1 MSETPST
8 DNTQPPGSQPSPAD
22 AASVS
27 ADVSAAPPPMVPRPN
42 PSVPAPPRPSRN
54 PPGSLPPRSSST
66 PPSRLSARGTVPPP
80 LSQSSFDMPPSTI
93 DGMPPATEDRASA
106 GPLRRRSRRVVK
118 TDDDASAEQQFSET
132 PPPVAQVAPALDSF
146 SSQTPPPFTVAR
158 TPPPPP
164 LETPVVAAP
173 VEIAPEPPPLP
184 LMDPSEMMEVIQP
197 MRILAIGDDLPP
209 VSIQQPVEP
218 IATVEITDSG
228 DGAVPP
234 LPKARIVDEIPEEGW
249 TPAPPRVAE
258 ISAGLASETAQTQTA
273 QFLAKEPSQLS
284 PVSAREA
291 TPLPVAIREAAPP
304 SIPPRD
310 ATPPPVSAVPKE
322 APAPTEKSKFGPAED
337 FAEVNA
343 EFDVEPNSRQD
354 AAHSDEIES
363 LEEIEVEAPA
373 AVEPEPPPPAIAV
386 QQTPTPPGVGPKKP
400 PPPLPPKA
408 PPPVKAAPPP
418 PPVSPQAQAAAAQ
431 KPATLPEPSRRRV
444 RPWWEDLFDDD
455 FIRTMDR
462 AESKVIHREVDFIE
476 QCLGLEK
483 GASILD
489 LACGTGRHAVEL
501 SSRGY
506 AVVGY
511 DLSLNM
517 LALAADE
524 AQSRSQKLNFLQG
537 DMREMTFDQVF
548 DGVYSWSTSFGYF
561 DDEKNFDVLQRMQRA
576 LRTGGILVLDII
588 NRDYVAPRQPSMV
601 WFEGDGCVCMDEMQV
616 DFFSSRLK
624 VKRTAMFDDG
634 RSREIDYSMRLYN
647 LHEIGKMMHDA
658 DFKVLEVTGHP
669 AHPGVF
675 FGSESPRLIIVAER
689 K

>member
-1 MSETPST
+1 MSESPSSE
-8 DNTQPPGSQPSPAD
+8 NTQAPGSQPSPPVG

-27 ADVSAAPPPMVPRPN
+27 ADVGALPAAPRPN

-54 PPGSLPPRSSST
+54 PPGSLPPRSSSA
-66 PPSRLSARGTVPPP
+66 PPPRVSAPRNAAP

-93 DGMPPATEDRASA
+93 DGMPPATEDRPST

-118 TDDDASAEQQFSET
+118 TEDDVTTDQQQLSET
-132 PPPVAQVAPALDSF
+132 PPPVAQAVPVVPSLPV
-146 SSQTPPPFTVAR
+146 QTPPFAPVTKS
-158 TPPPPP
+158 PPPPP
-164 LETPVVAAP
+164 LEALPTVV
-173 VEIAPEPPPLP
+173 VQEVAPEPPPLSAP
-184 LMDPSEMMEVIQP
+184 ADPSEMEPIRP

-209 VSIQQPVEP
+209 VSVPRPDEPVAAANVATTETPSAPPPRPQPR
-218 IATVEITDSG
+218 A
-228 DGAVPP
+228 AV
-234 LPKARIVDEIPEEGW
+234 EIPEDGW
-249 TPAPPRVAE
+249 TPAPPKVAE
-258 ISAGLASETAQTQTA
+258 IATALASGTAQA
-273 QFLAKEPSQLS
+273 AKDAALPPPL
-284 PVSAREA
+284 PAKGATPPPLPAREA
-291 TPLPVAIREAAPP
+291 TPPPLPAKEAA
-304 SIPPRD
+304 
-310 ATPPPVSAVPKE
+310 ATPLPLPTRETAPPTLKE
-322 APAPTEKSKFGPAED
+322 APSASAGPTPTEVILPPIEPVDDGA
-337 FAEVNA
+337 
-343 EFDVEPNSRQD
+343 DVELDVPISKEGAEL
-354 AAHSDEIES
+354 AAHDIEAE
-363 LEEIEVEAPA
+363 EEIEVEAQPA
-373 AVEPEPPPPAIAV
+373 PA
-386 QQTPTPPGVGPKKP
+386 QPTAAAPKKP
-400 PPPLPPKA
+400 APPPLPPKA
-408 PPPVKAAPPP
+408 PPPVKTAPPP
-418 PPVSPQAQAAAAQ
+418 PPVAAPAQAPQ
-431 KPATLPEPSRRRV
+431 KPPTLPEPSRRRQ

-462 AESKVIHREVDFIE
+462 TDTKVIHREVDFIE

-483 GASILD
+483 GATILD

-517 LALAADE
+517 LALAAEE
-524 AQSRSQKLNFLQG
+524 AQDRGQKLNFLQG

-561 DDEKNFDVLQRMQRA
+561 DDEKNFDVLQRMHRA

>member
-8 DNTQPPGSQPSPAD
+8 ENAQPPGSQPSPPAD

-27 ADVSAAPPPMVPRPN
+27 ADVGHAPPMVPRPN
-42 PSVPAPPRPSRN
+42 PSVPAPPRPSRI
-54 PPGSLPPRSSST
+54 PPASIPPRSSSA
-66 PPSRLSARGTVPPP
+66 PPPRLSARGTAAP
-80 LSQSSFDMPPSTI
+80 LSQSSFEMPPSTI
-93 DGMPPATEDRASA
+93 DGLPPATEDRPST

-118 TDDDASAEQQFSET
+118 TEDDVTTEQQLSET
-132 PPPVAQVAPALDSF
+132 PPPVGQVAPVLDGF
-146 SSQTPPPFTVAR
+146 ASQTPPPFAVSQSP
-158 TPPPPP
+158 PPPPP
-164 LETPVVAAP
+164 LEPAAAAP
-173 VEIAPEPPPLP
+173 LPPPP
-184 LMDPSEMMEVIQP
+184 LMDPAEVMEVIRP
-197 MRILAIGDDLPP
+197 MRILSIGDDLPP
-209 VSIQQPVEP
+209 VSVQQPVEP
-218 IATVEITDSG
+218 IPTV
-228 DGAVPP
+228 AVVPIEAAP
-234 LPKARIVDEIPEEGW
+234 APAPRAHAKFTDEIPEDGW
-249 TPAPPRVAE
+249 TPAPPKVTE
-258 ISAGLASETAQTQTA
+258 ISTALASETAQTSAA
-273 QFLAKEPSQLS
+273 QVLAKAPPQS
-284 PVSAREA
+284 PLPVGESPQPREA
-291 TPLPVAIREAAPP
+291 TPPPQPTRESTPPPKEAAP
-304 SIPPRD
+304 SSLPPL
-310 ATPPPVSAVPKE
+310 APLAAKETAPKPPPVTDVAPVANVQEASAE
-322 APAPTEKSKFGPAED
+322 IE
-337 FAEVNA
+337 
-343 EFDVEPNSRQD
+343 VEPIRDGLDVAVSE
-354 AAHSDEIES
+354 AAPSDDIES
-363 LEEIEVEAPA
+363 LEEIEVEAQ
-373 AVEPEPPPPAIAV
+373 PPPAPA
-386 QQTPTPPGVGPKKP
+386 QPTPTPTAAAPKKP

-408 PPPVKAAPPP
+408 PPPLKAAPPP
-418 PPVSPQAQAAAAQ
+418 PPAAQAQAAQ
-431 KPATLPEPSRRRV
+431 KPATLPEPSRRRQ

-462 AESKVIHREVDFIE
+462 AEPKVIHREADFIE

-537 DMREMTFDQVF
+537 DMREMNFDQVF

-576 LRTGGILVLDII
+576 LRTGGVLVLDII

-634 RSREIDYSMRLYN
+634 RSREIDYSIRLYN

-658 DFKVLEVTGHP
+658 NFKVLEVTGHP

>member
-1 MSETPST
+1 MSETPTT
-8 DNTQPPGSQPSPAD
+8 DNAQAPGSQPSPPAE

-27 ADVSAAPPPMVPRPN
+27 ADAATPPPVVPR

-54 PPGSLPPRSSST
+54 PPGSLPPRSTSA
-66 PPSRLSARGTVPPP
+66 PPPRISGRGTVPPSP
-80 LSQSSFDMPPSTI
+80 ISQASFDMPPSTI
-93 DGMPPATEDRASA
+93 DGLPPLTEDRPST

-118 TDDDASAEQQFSET
+118 TEDDAPTDLPFSET
-132 PPPVAQVAPALDSF
+132 PPPVAQVAPVLESF
-146 SSQTPPPFTVAR
+146 SSETPAPFAVSKS
-158 TPPPPP
+158 PPPPP
-164 LETPVVAAP
+164 LLETPIAVKP
-173 VEIAPEPPPLP
+173 LEIPPEPEPSPLV
-184 LMDPSEMMEVIQP
+184 DPSEVMEVIQP

-209 VSIQQPVEP
+209 VSVPRPIEPLATLDIASSEPPV
-218 IATVEITDSG
+218 A
-228 DGAVPP
+228 P
-234 LPKARIVDEIPEEGW
+234 LPKVQAKVRDEIPEEGW
-249 TPAPPRVAE
+249 TPAPPKVAE
-258 ISAGLASETAQTQTA
+258 ISSSLASETARTSA
-273 QFLAKEPSQLS
+273 VPAVAKEPPPLPARDAALASLS
-284 PVSAREA
+284 P
-291 TPLPVAIREAAPP
+291 PI
-304 SIPPRD
+304 
-310 ATPPPVSAVPKE
+310 AVQIESVNVTKPQ
-322 APAPTEKSKFGPAED
+322 FGPPED
-337 FAEVNA
+337 ISEVNA
-343 EFDVEPNSRQD
+343 DFDIEPTSKES
-354 AAHSDEIES
+354 AELESLDEID
-363 LEEIEVEAPA
+363 EVEAPA
-373 AVEPEPPPPAIAV
+373 PVAAAA
-386 QQTPTPPGVGPKKP
+386 PTPAPGQTTPA

-408 PPPVKAAPPP
+408 PPPLPPKAPPAKAAPPP
-418 PPVSPQAQAAAAQ
+418 PPAAQTQAQAAQ
-431 KPATLPEPSRRRV
+431 KPQTLPEPSRRRQ
-444 RPWWEDLFDDD
+444 RPWFEDLFDDD
-455 FIRTMDR
+455 FIRTMDPADQR
-462 AESKVIHREVDFIE
+462 VIQREVDFIE

-501 SSRGY
+501 SGRGY
-506 AVVGY
+506 GVVGY

-524 AQSRSQKLNFLQG
+524 AQSRNQKINFLQG
-537 DMREMTFDQVF
+537 DMREMNYDQVF
-548 DGVYSWSTSFGYF
+548 DGIYSWSTSFGYF
-561 DDEKNFDVLQRMQRA
+561 DDETNFDVLQRMQKS

>member
-8 DNTQPPGSQPSPAD
+8 ESAQPPGSQPSPPAD
-22 AASVS
+22 AASVA
-27 ADVSAAPPPMVPRPN
+27 ADVGNVPLRVVPRPN

-66 PPSRLSARGTVPPP
+66 PPSRLSARGPTPPP

-93 DGMPPATEDRASA
+93 DGMPPATEDRPST

-118 TDDDASAEQQFSET
+118 TEDDGPNEQQLSET
-132 PPPVAQVAPALDSF
+132 PPPVGQVSPVLEGF
-146 SSQTPPPFTVAR
+146 SSQTPPPLFAVSKS
-158 TPPPPP
+158 PPPP
-164 LETPVVAAP
+164 LAIAVTARPI
-173 VEIAPEPPPLP
+173 EIAPEPPPLP
-184 LMDPSEMMEVIQP
+184 LMDSSEMMEVIQP
-197 MRILAIGDDLPP
+197 MRILAIGDDFPP
-209 VSIQQPVEP
+209 VSVSQPLGPVAT
-218 IATVEITDSG
+218 IAISQ
-228 DGAVPP
+228 AAAPAKPP
-234 LPKARIVDEIPEEGW
+234 KSHAKIVDDIPEDGW
-249 TPAPPRVAE
+249 TPPPPRVVE
-258 ISAGLASETAQTQTA
+258 ISTALASETAQANAA
-273 QFLAKEPSQLS
+273 QSVAKETQPPRETLPT
-284 PVSAREA
+284 PV
-291 TPLPVAIREAAPP
+291 PAIEAAP
-304 SIPPRD
+304 D
-310 ATPPPVSAVPKE
+310 ALQSTASSQDAIGRTSSLEPTYGTP
-322 APAPTEKSKFGPAED
+322 ED
-337 FAEVNA
+337 FADDHTDIEI
-343 EFDVEPNSRQD
+343 EPTSKEGANPRSLD
-354 AAHSDEIES
+354 AATADEIEP
-363 LEEIEVEAPA
+363 LEEFEVEAH
-373 AVEPEPPPPAIAV
+373 PPAPA
-386 QQTPTPPGVGPKKP
+386 QPTPTPSVAAAPKKP

-408 PPPVKAAPPP
+408 PPPIKAAPPP
-418 PPVSPQAQAAAAQ
+418 PQATASAPTAQ
-431 KPATLPEPSRRRV
+431 KPATLPEPSRRRQ
-444 RPWWEDLFDDD
+444 RPWWEDVFDDD

-462 AESKVIHREVDFIE
+462 AESKAIHREVNFIE

-524 AQSRSQKLNFLQG
+524 AQSSGQKLNFLQG

-561 DDEKNFDVLQRMQRA
+561 DDEKNFDVLVRMQRA

-588 NRDYVAPRQPSMV
+588 NRDYIAPRQPSMV

-634 RSREIDYSMRLYN
+634 RSREVDYSMRLYN

>member
-1 MSETPST
+1 
-8 DNTQPPGSQPSPAD
+8 
-22 AASVS
+22 
-27 ADVSAAPPPMVPRPN
+27 
-42 PSVPAPPRPSRN
+42 
-54 PPGSLPPRSSST
+54 
-66 PPSRLSARGTVPPP
+66 
-80 LSQSSFDMPPSTI
+80 
-93 DGMPPATEDRASA
+93 MPPATEDRPST

-118 TDDDASAEQQFSET
+118 TEDDVTAEQQLSET
-132 PPPVAQVAPALDSF
+132 PPPVGQVAPVLDGF
-146 SSQTPPPFTVAR
+146 ASQTPPPFAVSQS
-158 TPPPPP
+158 PPPPP
-164 LETPVVAAP
+164 LEVVVAAP
-173 VEIAPEPPPLP
+173 PIEVAPEPPPLP
-184 LMDPSEMMEVIQP
+184 LLDPAEMMEVIQP
-197 MRILAIGDDLPP
+197 MRILSIGDDLPP
-209 VSIQQPVEP
+209 VSVQQPVIEP
-218 IATVEITDSG
+218 VPTVTVASTEASP
-228 DGAVPP
+228 APAA
-234 LPKARIVDEIPEEGW
+234 KAPAKFVDEIPEEGW
-249 TPAPPRVAE
+249 TPPPPRVAE
-258 ISAGLASETAQTQTA
+258 ISTALAAETAQASASQVLTNA
-273 QFLAKEPSQLS
+273 PSQPPPLLAREATPP
-284 PVSAREA
+284 PVPTREAAPPPLSAREA
-291 TPLPVAIREAAPP
+291 TPPPLPAKDAAP
-304 SIPPRD
+304 SSL
-310 ATPPPVSAVPKE
+310 TPPVPST
-322 APAPTEKSKFGPAED
+322 PAPKLETKATSAED
-337 FAEVNA
+337 VHEESAYFE
-343 EFDVEPNSRQD
+343 VEPTSKD
-354 AAHSDEIES
+354 GVELTSEVEPF
-363 LEEIEVEAPA
+363 EEIEVEAH
-373 AVEPEPPPPAIAV
+373 PPAQA
-386 QQTPTPPGVGPKKP
+386 QPTPTPTPTPTPSPAAAAPKKP

-408 PPPVKAAPPP
+408 PPPPIKTAPPP
-418 PPVSPQAQAAAAQ
+418 PPAAAPAQAAQ
-431 KPATLPEPSRRRV
+431 KPATLPEPSRRRQ

-455 FIRTMDR
+455 FIRTMDP
-462 AESKVIHREVDFIE
+462 ADSKVIQREVNFIE

-483 GASILD
+483 GATILD
-489 LACGTGRHAVEL
+489 LACGTGRQAVEL

-517 LALAADE
+517 LALAAEE

-537 DMREMTFDQVF
+537 DMREMNFDQVF

-634 RSREIDYSMRLYN
+634 RSREIDYSIRLYN

>member
-1 MSETPST
+1 MSETPTT
-8 DNTQPPGSQPSPAD
+8 DNAQAPGSQPSPPKD

-27 ADVSAAPPPMVPRPN
+27 ADAATPPPVVPR

-54 PPGSLPPRSSST
+54 PPGSLPPRSTSA
-66 PPSRLSARGTVPPP
+66 PPPRISGRGTVPPSP
-80 LSQSSFDMPPSTI
+80 ISQASFDMPPSTI
-93 DGMPPATEDRASA
+93 DGLSPATEDRPST

-118 TDDDASAEQQFSET
+118 TEDDAPTDQLFSET

-146 SSQTPPPFTVAR
+146 SSETPAPFAVSKS
-158 TPPPPP
+158 PPPPKM
-164 LETPVVAAP
+164 EAP
-173 VEIAPEPPPLP
+173 IAVKPIEVLPEPPPSP
-184 LMDPSEMMEVIQP
+184 LVDPSEVMEVIQP

-209 VSIQQPVEP
+209 VSVPRPIEP
-218 IATVEITDSG
+218 IATVDIASTEPQ
-228 DGAVPP
+228 AAP
-234 LPKARIVDEIPEEGW
+234 LPKVQAKVRDEIPEEGW
-249 TPAPPRVAE
+249 TPAPPKVAE
-258 ISAGLASETAQTQTA
+258 ISSSLASETARSTA
-273 QFLAKEPSQLS
+273 AQAVGKEP
-284 PVSAREA
+284 P
-291 TPLPVAIREAAPP
+291 PLPPREAAPP

-310 ATPPPVSAVPKE
+310 AALASLSPPIAVQIESVKATKPQ
-322 APAPTEKSKFGPAED
+322 FGPPED

-343 EFDVEPNSRQD
+343 DFDIEPTSKD
-354 AAHSDEIES
+354 GAEIES
-363 LEEIEVEAPA
+363 LDDIDEEVEAPA
-373 AVEPEPPPPAIAV
+373 AAA
-386 QQTPTPPGVGPKKP
+386 PTPAPAQTTPA

-408 PPPVKAAPPP
+408 PPPLPPKAPPAAKGAPPP
-418 PPVSPQAQAAAAQ
+418 PPAAQAQAQAAQ
-431 KPATLPEPSRRRV
+431 KPSTVPEPSRRRQ
-444 RPWWEDLFDDD
+444 RPWFEDLFDDD

-462 AESKVIHREVDFIE
+462 AEQRVIQREVDFIE

-524 AQSRSQKLNFLQG
+524 AQSLNQKMNFLQG
-537 DMREMTFDQVF
+537 DMREMNYDQVF
-548 DGVYSWSTSFGYF
+548 DGIYSWSTSFGYF
-561 DDEKNFDVLQRMQRA
+561 DDETNFDVLQRMQKS

>member
-1 MSETPST
+1 MSETPAT
-8 DNTQPPGSQPSPAD
+8 DNIPPPGSQPTPPEAT
-22 AASVS
+22 ASVS
-27 ADVSAAPPPMVPRPN
+27 ADVGQAPPLVPPRPS

-66 PPSRLSARGTVPPP
+66 PPSRLTGRTSVLP
-80 LSQSSFDMPPSTI
+80 LSQASVDAPPSTI
-93 DGMPPATEDRASA
+93 DGIAPPYTEDRPST
-106 GPLRRRSRRVVK
+106 GPMRRRSRRVVK
-118 TDDDASAEQQFSET
+118 TEDDVANTGDLQVSET
-132 PPPVAQVAPALDSF
+132 PPPVAQVAPVLESF
-146 SSQTPPPFTVAR
+146 SSQTPAPFAVSKS
-158 TPPPPP
+158 PPPPA
-164 LETPVVAAP
+164 LEPVATPAP

-209 VSIQQPVEP
+209 VSVPNPAAAAEVP
-218 IATVEITDSG
+218 STDHIATV
-228 DGAVPP
+228 PRF
-234 LPKARIVDEIPEEGW
+234 KARAVDEIPEEGW
-249 TPAPPRVAE
+249 TPPPPKVAE
-258 ISAGLASETAQTQTA
+258 ISAALAADTAQTNVATA
-273 QFLAKEPSQLS
+273 AARDASTPPPLPTREAVPVASKEP
-284 PVSAREA
+284 P
-291 TPLPVAIREAAPP
+291 PLPVQAPVTSSPVVREASAELEVVPI
-304 SIPPRD
+304 SKD
-310 ATPPPVSAVPKE
+310 EAELTAEAATSDDIEQLVEEE
-322 APAPTEKSKFGPAED
+322 A
-337 FAEVNA
+337 
-343 EFDVEPNSRQD
+343 
-354 AAHSDEIES
+354 
-363 LEEIEVEAPA
+363 IEVEAPA
-373 AVEPEPPPPAIAV
+373 PPPV
-386 QQTPTPPGVGPKKP
+386 QPTPTPSPAAAGPKKP

-408 PPPVKAAPPP
+408 PPPPVKTAPPP
-418 PPVSPQAQAAAAQ
+418 PPAAAPAAQAAA
-431 KPATLPEPSRRRV
+431 KPPTLPEPSRRRQ

-462 AESKVIHREVDFIE
+462 AENKVITREVNFIE

-511 DLSLNM
+511 DLSLSM
-517 LALAADE
+517 LALAAEE
-524 AQSRSQKLNFLQG
+524 AQGRNQKLNFLQG
-537 DMREMTFDQVF
+537 DMREMNFDQVF

-561 DDEKNFDVLQRMQRA
+561 DDEKNFDILQRMHRA
-576 LRTGGILVLDII
+576 LRTGGVLVLDII

-634 RSREIDYSMRLYN
+634 RSRELDYSMRLYN

-689 K
+689 R

>member
-1 MSETPST
+1 MSETPAT
-8 DNTQPPGSQPSPAD
+8 DNAQPPGSQPSPPAD

-27 ADVSAAPPPMVPRPN
+27 ADVGTPAPVAPVVPRPN

-54 PPGSLPPRSSST
+54 PPGSLPPRSST
-66 PPSRLSARGTVPPP
+66 APPPRISGRGTVPPSP
-80 LSQSSFDMPPSTI
+80 ISQASFDMPPSTI
-93 DGMPPATEDRASA
+93 DGMPPATEDRPST

-118 TDDDASAEQQFSET
+118 TEDDAPNDQLFSET
-132 PPPVAQVAPALDSF
+132 PPPVAQVAPVLESF
-146 SSQTPPPFTVAR
+146 SNETPAPFAVSKS
-158 TPPPPP
+158 PPPPK
-164 LETPVVAAP
+164 LEAP
-173 VEIAPEPPPLP
+173 IAVKPIEALPEPTLSPLV
-184 LMDPSEMMEVIQP
+184 DPSEVMEVIQP
-197 MRILAIGDDLPP
+197 MRILSIGDDLPP
-209 VSIQQPVEP
+209 VSVPNPIEP
-218 IATVEITDSG
+218 LATVDVASTEPPV
-228 DGAVPP
+228 AP
-234 LPKARIVDEIPEEGW
+234 LPKAKANVREEIPEDGW
-249 TPAPPRVAE
+249 TPAPPKVAE
-258 ISAGLASETAQTQTA
+258 ISSSLASETAQA
-273 QFLAKEPSQLS
+273 NAAAANKEPPPLPLKDAAPASL
-284 PVSAREA
+284 PP
-291 TPLPVAIREAAPP
+291 PLPVQVE
-304 SIPPRD
+304 SVK
-310 ATPPPVSAVPKE
+310 ATKPQ
-322 APAPTEKSKFGPAED
+322 FGPPQEIAD
-337 FAEVNA
+337 VSA
-343 EFDVEPNSRQD
+343 EFDIEPTSKEGAEID
-354 AAHSDEIES
+354 SLDEIV
-363 LEEIEVEAPA
+363 EVDAPA
-373 AVEPEPPPPAIAV
+373 LAALAPVSVQTTPA
-386 QQTPTPPGVGPKKP
+386 PPGVAGAPKKP

-408 PPPVKAAPPP
+408 PPPPKAAPPP
-418 PPVSPQAQAAAAQ
+418 PPVAAQ
-431 KPATLPEPSRRRV
+431 PAQQPQSTPKPATLPEPSRRRQ
-444 RPWWEDLFDDD
+444 RPWFEDLFDDD

-462 AESKVIHREVDFIE
+462 AESKVISREVDFIE

-506 AVVGY
+506 GVVGY

-517 LALAADE
+517 LSIAADE
-524 AQSRSQKLNFLQG
+524 AQSRNQKMNFLQG
-537 DMREMTFDQVF
+537 DMREMNYDQVF

-576 LRTGGILVLDII
+576 LRTGGVLVLDII

-634 RSREIDYSMRLYN
+634 RSREIDYSIRLYN

>member
-1 MSETPST
+1 ALASDTAQTNAAPFVAKDSAVPPPLPTKEATP
-8 DNTQPPGSQPSPAD
+8 PPLPAREPVAVATNEATPAPVRIEVISPPVVTEASAEIELEPVSKD
-22 AASVS
+22 EVELAASSEPATPDDIEPLEEAEDLVVE
-27 ADVSAAPPPMVPRPN
+27 AAAPPPV
-42 PSVPAPPRPSRN
+42 
-54 PPGSLPPRSSST
+54 
-66 PPSRLSARGTVPPP
+66 
-80 LSQSSFDMPPSTI
+80 
-93 DGMPPATEDRASA
+93 
-106 GPLRRRSRRVVK
+106 
-118 TDDDASAEQQFSET
+118 
-132 PPPVAQVAPALDSF
+132 
-146 SSQTPPPFTVAR
+146 
-158 TPPPPP
+158 
-164 LETPVVAAP
+164 
-173 VEIAPEPPPLP
+173 
-184 LMDPSEMMEVIQP
+184 QP
-197 MRILAIGDDLPP
+197 
-209 VSIQQPVEP
+209 
-218 IATVEITDSG
+218 
-228 DGAVPP
+228 
-234 LPKARIVDEIPEEGW
+234 
-249 TPAPPRVAE
+249 
-258 ISAGLASETAQTQTA
+258 
-273 QFLAKEPSQLS
+273 
-284 PVSAREA
+284 
-291 TPLPVAIREAAPP
+291 
-304 SIPPRD
+304 
-310 ATPPPVSAVPKE
+310 
-322 APAPTEKSKFGPAED
+322 
-337 FAEVNA
+337 
-343 EFDVEPNSRQD
+343 
-354 AAHSDEIES
+354 
-363 LEEIEVEAPA
+363 
-373 AVEPEPPPPAIAV
+373 
-386 QQTPTPPGVGPKKP
+386 TPTPGAAGPKKP

-418 PPVSPQAQAAAAQ
+418 PPPVAQAPA
-431 KPATLPEPSRRRV
+431 KPPTLPEPSRRRQ

-462 AESKVIHREVDFIE
+462 AENKVISREVNFIE

-511 DLSLNM
+511 DLSLSM
-517 LALAADE
+517 LALAAEE
-524 AQSRSQKLNFLQG
+524 AQGRNQKLNFLQG
-537 DMREMTFDQVF
+537 DMREMNFDQVF

-561 DDEKNFDVLQRMQRA
+561 DDEKNFDILQRMHRA
-576 LRTGGILVLDII
+576 LRTGGVLVLDII

>member
-8 DNTQPPGSQPSPAD
+8 ENAQPPGSQPSPRAD

-27 ADVSAAPPPMVPRPN
+27 ADVGNAPQKVLPRPN

-66 PPSRLSARGTVPPP
+66 PPSRLSARGTTPPP

-93 DGMPPATEDRASA
+93 DGMAPATEDRPST

-118 TDDDASAEQQFSET
+118 TEDDAVTDQQLSET
-132 PPPVAQVAPALDSF
+132 PPPVGQVAPVLDGF
-146 SSQTPPPFTVAR
+146 SSQTPPPLFAVSKS
-158 TPPPPP
+158 PPPPP
-164 LETPVVAAP
+164 FEIAVAAP
-173 VEIAPEPPPLP
+173 PVEFAPEPPPLP

-209 VSIQQPVEP
+209 VSVQQPIEP
-218 IATVEITDSG
+218 TAPSAIS
-228 DGAVPP
+228 
-234 LPKARIVDEIPEEGW
+234 KADAPAAPIKPRAKFVDEIPEDGW
-249 TPAPPRVAE
+249 TPAPPQVVA
-258 ISAGLASETAQTQTA
+258 ISTALASETAQANAA
-273 QFLAKEPSQLS
+273 QVVAKAAKETALSSLPPHVSTTQNETIATTADEARFS
-284 PVSAREA
+284 PV
-291 TPLPVAIREAAPP
+291 
-304 SIPPRD
+304 D
-310 ATPPPVSAVPKE
+310 
-322 APAPTEKSKFGPAED
+322 D
-337 FAEVNA
+337 FAEVHA
-343 EFDVEPNSRQD
+343 DVEIEPSSKEGANLRSPD
-354 AAHSDEIES
+354 AAIADEIEP
-363 LEEIEVEAPA
+363 LEEIEVEAHPPA
-373 AVEPEPPPPAIAV
+373 ASAQP
-386 QQTPTPPGVGPKKP
+386 TPTPSATAAPKKP

-408 PPPVKAAPPP
+408 PPPIKTAPPP
-418 PPVSPQAQAAAAQ
+418 PPAAAPAQTTQ
-431 KPATLPEPSRRRV
+431 KPAALPEPSRRRQ
-444 RPWWEDLFDDD
+444 RPWWEDVFDDD

-462 AESKVIHREVDFIE
+462 PESKAIHREVNFIE

-524 AQSRSQKLNFLQG
+524 AQDRNQKLNFLQG
-537 DMREMTFDQVF
+537 DMREMAFDQVF

-561 DDEKNFDVLQRMQRA
+561 DDEKNFDVLVRMQRA

-588 NRDYVAPRQPSMV
+588 NRDYIAPRQPSMV

-689 K
+689 KS

>member
-1 MSETPST
+1 
-8 DNTQPPGSQPSPAD
+8 
-22 AASVS
+22 
-27 ADVSAAPPPMVPRPN
+27 
-42 PSVPAPPRPSRN
+42 
-54 PPGSLPPRSSST
+54 
-66 PPSRLSARGTVPPP
+66 
-80 LSQSSFDMPPSTI
+80 
-93 DGMPPATEDRASA
+93 
-106 GPLRRRSRRVVK
+106 
-118 TDDDASAEQQFSET
+118 
-132 PPPVAQVAPALDSF
+132 
-146 SSQTPPPFTVAR
+146 
-158 TPPPPP
+158 
-164 LETPVVAAP
+164 
-173 VEIAPEPPPLP
+173 
-184 LMDPSEMMEVIQP
+184 MMEVIQP
-197 MRILAIGDDLPP
+197 MRILAIGDDFPP
-209 VSIQQPVEP
+209 VSVQQPIEP
-218 IATVEITDSG
+218 IATIAISQAEVP
-228 DGAVPP
+228 AVAF
-234 LPKARIVDEIPEEGW
+234 KSHAKIVDEIPEDGW
-249 TPAPPRVAE
+249 TPPPPKVVE
-258 ISAGLASETAQTQTA
+258 ISTALASETAQANAIQAA
-273 QFLAKEPSQLS
+273 QP
-284 PVSAREA
+284 PREA
-291 TPLPVAIREAAPP
+291 TPKPLSAKDAAPP
-304 SIPPRD
+304 ALQSPIS
-310 ATPPPVSAVPKE
+310 TPQNEIVITSSLE
-322 APAPTEKSKFGPAED
+322 PTYSTPED
-337 FAEVNA
+337 FPEV
-343 EFDVEPNSRQD
+343 EIEPTSKEGANLRSTEGVT
-354 AAHSDEIES
+354 ADEIEP
-363 LEEIEVEAPA
+363 LEEFEVEAHPPA
-373 AVEPEPPPPAIAV
+373 AAQP
-386 QQTPTPPGVGPKKP
+386 TPTPSAAAGQKKP

-408 PPPVKAAPPP
+408 PPPIKTAPPP
-418 PPVSPQAQAAAAQ
+418 PPATATAQAGQ
-431 KPATLPEPSRRRV
+431 KPATLPEPSRRRQ
-444 RPWWEDLFDDD
+444 RPWWEDVFDDD

-462 AESKVIHREVDFIE
+462 PDSRVIHREVNFIE

-524 AQSRSQKLNFLQG
+524 AQDRDQKMNFLQG

-561 DDEKNFDVLQRMQRA
+561 DDEKNFDVLVRMQRA

-588 NRDYVAPRQPSMV
+588 NRDYIAPRQPSMV

>member
-1 MSETPST
+1 MNETPSQE
-8 DNTQPPGSQPSPAD
+8 NAAPPSSQPPPAVD
-22 AASVS
+22 AASAS
-27 ADVSAAPPPMVPRPN
+27 ADFGNAVSAAPRLS

-54 PPGSLPPRSSST
+54 PPGSLPPRSTAAPASWAAN
-66 PPSRLSARGTVPPP
+66 SRTAP
-80 LSQSSFDMPPSTI
+80 LSSLDMPPSTI
-93 DGMPPATEDRASA
+93 DGMPPLTEDRPST

-118 TDDDASAEQQFSET
+118 TEDDVAAQQLSET
-132 PPPVAQVAPALDSF
+132 PPPVAQSVPVLSGLAP
-146 SSQTPPPFTVAR
+146 QT

-164 LETPVVAAP
+164 FAPAAEKSEP
-173 VEIAPEPPPLP
+173 PGPMIEISISMATIDPPPPLD
-184 LMDPSEMMEVIQP
+184 DPSEMQAIQP
-197 MRILAIGDDLPP
+197 MRIFAIGDDLPP
-209 VSIQQPVEP
+209 VSVKQPLET
-218 IATVEITDSG
+218 IATVRVAADAAPAPSAKPPTQVEISED
-228 DGAVPP
+228 
-234 LPKARIVDEIPEEGW
+234 GW
-249 TPAPPRVAE
+249 TPPPPKVAE
-258 ISAGLASETAQTQTA
+258 IATALASETAQ
-273 QFLAKEPSQLS
+273 
-284 PVSAREA
+284 
-291 TPLPVAIREAAPP
+291 AAAMPAAAV
-304 SIPPRD
+304 PPRP
-310 ATPPPVSAVPKE
+310 ASKEPPPVVVAVEE
-322 APAPTEKSKFGPAED
+322 APELDGAPSSLEGADLIAS
-337 FAEVNA
+337 
-343 EFDVEPNSRQD
+343 EPVTQ
-354 AAHSDEIES
+354 DEIEP
-363 LEEIEVEAPA
+363 LEEIEVEAHPA
-373 AVEPEPPPPAIAV
+373 VPAQPVSAA
-386 QQTPTPPGVGPKKP
+386 GAAAPKKP

-408 PPPVKAAPPP
+408 PPPLKTAPPP
-418 PPVSPQAQAAAAQ
+418 PPPVATPAPPPVQAQ
-431 KPATLPEPSRRRV
+431 KPPTLPEPSRRRQ

-462 AESKVIHREVDFIE
+462 AETKTIQREVNFVE

-483 GASILD
+483 GATILD

-501 SSRGY
+501 ASRGY

-517 LALAADE
+517 LALAAEE
-524 AQSRSQKLNFLQG
+524 AQERSQKLNFLQG

-561 DDEKNFDVLQRMQRA
+561 DDEKNFDLLQRMQRA

-616 DFFSSRLK
+616 DFFTSRLK

-634 RSREIDYSMRLYN
+634 RSREIDYSIRLYN

>member
-1 MSETPST
+1 
-8 DNTQPPGSQPSPAD
+8 
-22 AASVS
+22 
-27 ADVSAAPPPMVPRPN
+27 
-42 PSVPAPPRPSRN
+42 
-54 PPGSLPPRSSST
+54 
-66 PPSRLSARGTVPPP
+66 
-80 LSQSSFDMPPSTI
+80 MPPSTI
-93 DGMPPATEDRASA
+93 DGMPPATEDRPST

-118 TDDDASAEQQFSET
+118 TEDDASTDQQLSET
-132 PPPVAQVAPALDSF
+132 PPPVGQFAPVLDGF
-146 SSQTPPPFTVAR
+146 SSQTPPPLFAVSKS
-158 TPPPPP
+158 PPPPP
-164 LETPVVAAP
+164 FEIAVAAP
-173 VEIAPEPPPLP
+173 PVEFAPEPPPLP

-197 MRILAIGDDLPP
+197 MRILAIGDDFPP
-209 VSIQQPVEP
+209 VSVQQPIEP
-218 IATVEITDSG
+218 IAPI
-228 DGAVPP
+228 AVFQADAPAMAFNAQA
-234 LPKARIVDEIPEEGW
+234 KIVDEIPEDGW
-249 TPAPPRVAE
+249 TPPPPKVVE
-258 ISAGLASETAQTQTA
+258 ISAALASETAQANNA
-273 QFLAKEPSQLS
+273 QVVAREAQP
-284 PVSAREA
+284 PREA
-291 TPLPVAIREAAPP
+291 TPHPLTAK
-304 SIPPRD
+304 D
-310 ATPPPVSAVPKE
+310 
-322 APAPTEKSKFGPAED
+322 APAPGLQSTQNEGVIWTSEEPRYSTPED
-337 FAEVNA
+337 IAEVHA
-343 EFDVEPNSRQD
+343 DIEIEPTSKEGANLRSSELGT
-354 AAHSDEIES
+354 ADEIEP
-363 LEEIEVEAPA
+363 LEEFEVEAPPSA
-373 AVEPEPPPPAIAV
+373 PA
-386 QQTPTPPGVGPKKP
+386 QPTPTPSAAAGPKKP

-408 PPPVKAAPPP
+408 PPPIKAAPPP
-418 PPVSPQAQAAAAQ
+418 PPVAAPAQSAQ
-431 KPATLPEPSRRRV
+431 KPAALPEPSRRRQ
-444 RPWWEDLFDDD
+444 RPWWEDVFDDD

-462 AESKVIHREVDFIE
+462 PESRVIHREVNFIE

-524 AQSRSQKLNFLQG
+524 AQDRNQKLNFLQG
-537 DMREMTFDQVF
+537 DMREMAFDQVF

-561 DDEKNFDVLQRMQRA
+561 DDEKNFDVLVRMQRA

-588 NRDYVAPRQPSMV
+588 NRDYIAPRQPSMV

>member
-1 MSETPST
+1 VTEASAKIELEPVSK
-8 DNTQPPGSQPSPAD
+8 DEVEL
-22 AASVS
+22 AASSEPATPDDIEPLEEAEDLVVE
-27 ADVSAAPPPMVPRPN
+27 AAAPPPV
-42 PSVPAPPRPSRN
+42 
-54 PPGSLPPRSSST
+54 
-66 PPSRLSARGTVPPP
+66 
-80 LSQSSFDMPPSTI
+80 
-93 DGMPPATEDRASA
+93 
-106 GPLRRRSRRVVK
+106 
-118 TDDDASAEQQFSET
+118 
-132 PPPVAQVAPALDSF
+132 
-146 SSQTPPPFTVAR
+146 
-158 TPPPPP
+158 
-164 LETPVVAAP
+164 
-173 VEIAPEPPPLP
+173 
-184 LMDPSEMMEVIQP
+184 QP
-197 MRILAIGDDLPP
+197 
-209 VSIQQPVEP
+209 
-218 IATVEITDSG
+218 
-228 DGAVPP
+228 
-234 LPKARIVDEIPEEGW
+234 
-249 TPAPPRVAE
+249 
-258 ISAGLASETAQTQTA
+258 
-273 QFLAKEPSQLS
+273 
-284 PVSAREA
+284 
-291 TPLPVAIREAAPP
+291 
-304 SIPPRD
+304 
-310 ATPPPVSAVPKE
+310 
-322 APAPTEKSKFGPAED
+322 
-337 FAEVNA
+337 
-343 EFDVEPNSRQD
+343 
-354 AAHSDEIES
+354 
-363 LEEIEVEAPA
+363 
-373 AVEPEPPPPAIAV
+373 
-386 QQTPTPPGVGPKKP
+386 TPTPGAAGPKKP

-418 PPVSPQAQAAAAQ
+418 PPPVAQAPA
-431 KPATLPEPSRRRV
+431 KPPTLPEPSRRRQ

-462 AESKVIHREVDFIE
+462 AENKVISREVNFIE

-511 DLSLNM
+511 DLSLSM
-517 LALAADE
+517 LALAAEE
-524 AQSRSQKLNFLQG
+524 AQGRNQKLNFLQG
-537 DMREMTFDQVF
+537 DMREMNFDQVF

-561 DDEKNFDVLQRMQRA
+561 DDEKNFDILQRMHRA
-576 LRTGGILVLDII
+576 LRTGGVLVLDII

>member
-1 MSETPST
+1 MSETPAT
-8 DNTQPPGSQPSPAD
+8 DNTQPPGSQPSPPAD

-27 ADVSAAPPPMVPRPN
+27 ADVSQAPPLVAPRPN

-54 PPGSLPPRSSST
+54 PPGSLPPRSAST
-66 PPSRLSARGTVPPP
+66 PPSRLTGRTSVLP
-80 LSQSSFDMPPSTI
+80 LSQASFDAPPSTI
-93 DGMPPATEDRASA
+93 DGIAPPFTEDRPST
-106 GPLRRRSRRVVK
+106 GPMRRRSRRVVK
-118 TDDDASAEQQFSET
+118 TEEDLQNAAEQGFSET
-132 PPPVAQVAPALDSF
+132 PPPVAQVAPVLEGFSPQTSALF
-146 SSQTPPPFTVAR
+146 SAAKS
-158 TPPPPP
+158 PPPPP
-164 LETPVVAAP
+164 PEQIAALPPVQ
-173 VEIAPEPPPLP
+173 IAPEPPPP
-184 LMDPSEMMEVIQP
+184 ALMDPSEVMEVIQP
-197 MRILAIGDDLPP
+197 MRILSIGDDLPP
-209 VSIQQPVEP
+209 VSVPTPGTPEVAVAEAPV
-218 IATVEITDSG
+218 
-228 DGAVPP
+228 VPP
-234 LPKARIVDEIPEEGW
+234 RPKARVVDEIPEEGW
-249 TPAPPRVAE
+249 TPPPPKVAE
-258 ISAGLASETAQTQTA
+258 ISAALASDTAQTNIA
-273 QFLAKEPSQLS
+273 PFVAKDSAVPPPL
-284 PVSAREA
+284 PAREA
-291 TPLPVAIREAAPP
+291 TPPSLPAREAAKDAPP
-304 SIPPRD
+304 APVRIEVVSTPVVTEASAEIELEPVSKDEVELAASSEP
-310 ATPPPVSAVPKE
+310 ATPDDIEAVEEAEDLVVEAAAPPPVQA
-322 APAPTEKSKFGPAED
+322 
-337 FAEVNA
+337 
-343 EFDVEPNSRQD
+343 
-354 AAHSDEIES
+354 
-363 LEEIEVEAPA
+363 
-373 AVEPEPPPPAIAV
+373 
-386 QQTPTPPGVGPKKP
+386 TPTPSAAGPKKP

-418 PPVSPQAQAAAAQ
+418 PPPVAAQAPA
-431 KPATLPEPSRRRV
+431 KPPTLPEPSRRRQ

-462 AESKVIHREVDFIE
+462 AENSVISREVNFIE

-489 LACGTGRHAVEL
+489 MACGTGRHAVEL

-511 DLSLNM
+511 DLSLSM
-517 LALAADE
+517 LALAAEE
-524 AQSRSQKLNFLQG
+524 AQGRNQKLNFLQG
-537 DMREMTFDQVF
+537 DMREMNFDQVF

-561 DDEKNFDVLQRMQRA
+561 DDEKNFDILQRMHRA
-576 LRTGGILVLDII
+576 LRSGGVLVLDII